1 MKNVIRTL
9 IVLCILQSCSKKN
22 IDNDLLGNWSSTKS
36 SNIVDLQFF
45 KDSLVY
51 DAWGKTTKFSWIS
64 SKSKIYYTQL
74 TNIDPE
80 LETDFILEYK
90 LNEQKDT
97 LFVKTETDSSFS
109 NQFLKIKNGIQ
120 YLKKNINLDFDL
132 PKKESELIS
141 SGNKEFDF
149 NIYVGF
155 KNGKLLVKTDRYI
168 NLYGIQS
175 EIYDLIFS
183 VKEQEKEQIKYLLF
197 ADKRVPEK
205 EIDSIKK
212 LLKETTIKKIF
223 RVYTNEQVDYEKTD
237 WKDELNWFGEY
248 E

>member
-1 MKNVIRTL
+1 MKTVIPTL
-9 IVLCILQSCSKKN
+9 LVICILQSCSKKN

-36 SNIVDLQFF
+36 ANIVDLQFF
-45 KDSLVY
+45 KDSLISN
-51 DAWGKTTKFSWIS
+51 AWERKTKFSWKS
-64 SKSKIYYTQL
+64 DGSKIYYTQL

-80 LETDFILEYK
+80 LETDFIFEYK
-90 LNEQKDT
+90 LNTEKDI
-97 LFVKTETDSSFS
+97 LFLKKETDTSFT
-109 NQFLKIKNGIQ
+109 NQFLKINNGYQ
-120 YLKKNINLDFDL
+120 YFEKNINLDIDL
-132 PKKESELIS
+132 PKKESGLIP

-155 KNGKLLVKTDRYI
+155 ENGKLVAKTDRYI
-168 NLYGIQS
+168 SLDDIQS

-183 VKEQEKEQIKYLLF
+183 FKEREKEKIKYLII

-223 RVYTNEQVDYEKTD
+223 RVYTNDQVDYERTD
-237 WKDELNWFGEY
+237 WKNELNWFGVY